1 MSKRDVWTAFFI
13 YFVSGQIVW
22 TVLSMPFPWS
32 VWLLG
37 QPVVIA
43 ISMIIVG
50 LTFGG
55 RNK

>member
-22 TVLSMPFPWS
+22 TFLSMPFPWS

-37 QPVVIA
+37 QPVIIA